1 MKKKLIVVLGFFSLT
16 SCSSDSISDL
26 DEPIAQNEITYN
38 LKVKSIID
46 NNCIVCH
53 GTVPT
58 NGASISLITYENV
71 KNAALTNGLLNR
83 ISRIE
88 GSSGA
93 MPLGGSRLPQNDIN
107 AISNWINANFPE

>member
-1 MKKKLIVVLGFFSLT
+1 MKIKLIVIIGFFSLT

-26 DEPIAQNEITYN
+26 GEPIAQNEITYN

-53 GTVPT
+53 GTVTT
-58 NGASISLITYENV
+58 NGASISLTTYENV
-71 KNAALTNGLLNR
+71 KNATLTNALLNR
-83 ISRIE
+83 ISRTE
-88 GSSGA
+88 GSAGA
-93 MPLGGSRLPQNDIN
+93 MPLGSARLPQSDIN